1 MNVFCSPPPSESLM
15 RRAEGLT
22 LRIAVSVSGILVGPF
37 SVGLVLG
44 QQKGQQI
51 CWLSTIGRGRWRLK
65 LCQKPL
71 KFNAFLDD
79 RERLRTGPW
88 CPGAESNHR
97 HRDFQSLHDMFERHL
112 RNSQVVE
119 IKIVSM

>member
-1 MNVFCSPPPSESLM
+1 MNVFCSPPPSDSLM
-15 RRAEGLT
+15 SRAAGLAVG
-22 LRIAVSVSGILVGPF
+22 IAVAVSGILVGPF
-37 SVGLVLG
+37 SVGLVQC

-71 KFNAFLDD
+71 KFKAFLDD

-88 CPGAESNHR
+88 CQGRNRKSNASR
-97 HRDFQSLHDMFERHL
+97 
-112 RNSQVVE
+112 
-119 IKIVSM
+119 